1 MGGGSCVGTLLYLYL
16 ILSFKVPT
24 ISTVLSYN
32 PKDGPA
38 LKKFVHFLLSWR
50 HFGMAFLEPTPPTLK
65 ETVWPVGLT
74 VVLVP
79 LQRSWLVS
87 HQPLLF
93 FNYLI

>member
-1 MGGGSCVGTLLYLYL
+1 MSDLNVVETFLLKKPRGWAGEAGWILYLYL

-32 PKDGPA
+32 PQDSPA
-38 LKKFVHFLLSWR
+38 LKKFFHFLLSWR

-74 VVLVP
+74 VV
-79 LQRSWLVS
+79 R
-87 HQPLLF
+87 
-93 FNYLI
+93 Y